1 MLYVIFIKFGFIF
14 NIKPLFSVYILNV
27 LFIDLSLLILYL
39 TIKKMKD
46 RKSAVFGLIL
56 SFSFLPLFLYT
67 PIIYSDTLSL
77 FIPILF
83 VYLYLNIDKEKVLT
97 KKKYNIICF
106 SRNIIIFWKRDKN
119 NITNYIYSN
128 NNRLFNKKF

>member
-1 MLYVIFIKFGFIF
+1 
-14 NIKPLFSVYILNV
+14 
-27 LFIDLSLLILYL
+27 
-39 TIKKMKD
+39 MKD

-97 KKKYNIICF
+97 KKNIILF
-106 SRNIIIFWKRDKN
+106 ALVGILLFFGKEIKITSLIIF
-119 NITNYIYSN
+119 IAI
-128 NNRLFNKKF
+128 